1 LHANGLGDYIELPQI
16 AVMGDTSS
24 GKSSLL
30 SAIAGYLLFPSNNEL
45 TTRCPTRLRM
55 ENS

>member
-1 LHANGLGDYIELPQI
+1 
-16 AVMGDTSS
+16 MGDTSS

-30 SAIAGYLLFPSNNEL
+30 SAIAGNNIFPSNNEL

-55 ENS
+55 E